1 MIITPSLTITS
12 DEIRC
17 LPCRHIIPRNSKNSV
32 TNCVAHFQS
41 RGHRTNCLWTLSRE
55 QGGFKT
61 IQHHSEIQT
70 ALESHLLVPLE
81 RPQTPSVTIVTHDDQ
96 VPSSSQALSPES
108 SDSEESYDPF
118 SQSPTIHPV
127 QTTSLQATVTTK
139 TASTQLDTQF
149 EERLRSLLSE
159 DAGMELRADFKA
171 TDMIR
176 CFQDYPLLKNSVQN
190 TMRRKN
196 YKSWH
201 NKDMKRPCNFQLR
214 VQLIGLGPLA
224 EFLIPQLKKA
234 VKPEILV
241 LPYIDV
247 DNLRK
252 HMLKFK
258 DIIKVQ
264 GSMWFK

>member
-1 MIITPSLTITS
+1 M
-12 DEIRC
+12 
-17 LPCRHIIPRNSKNSV
+17 
-32 TNCVAHFQS
+32 
-41 RGHRTNCLWTLSRE
+41 
-55 QGGFKT
+55 
-61 IQHHSEIQT
+61 
-70 ALESHLLVPLE
+70 
-81 RPQTPSVTIVTHDDQ
+81 
-96 VPSSSQALSPES
+96 
-108 SDSEESYDPF
+108 
-118 SQSPTIHPV
+118 
-127 QTTSLQATVTTK
+127 TVTTK

-201 NKDMKRPCNFQLR
+201 NKDMKQFTVKAALQFSTQSAAYWSRA
-214 VQLIGLGPLA
+214 LGGILDST
-224 EFLIPQLKKA
+224 IKKA

-258 DIIKVQ
+258 DIIKDQCGLNNVQ
-264 GSMWFK
+264 SVPVQVAMDAMAVTGRMAYGYQ